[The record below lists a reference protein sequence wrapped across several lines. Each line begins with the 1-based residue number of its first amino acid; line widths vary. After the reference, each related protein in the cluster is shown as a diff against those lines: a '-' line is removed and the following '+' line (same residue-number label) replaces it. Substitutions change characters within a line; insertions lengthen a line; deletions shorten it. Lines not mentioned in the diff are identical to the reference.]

1 MLAEVILIS
10 AGYFFGSLP
19 FSVALA
25 RLRGLDTSQEE
36 DLHIALWHKIGKR
49 PAILAGSVDFFKV
62 VLVILIGF
70 GLGIS
75 SLAVAF
81 SGVASVAG
89 QMWPPPY
96 GCRGERGNAP
106 GVAVV
111 MTLSLVY
118 GLYWGLLSLVFFAGG
133 AAFAYYYERRST
145 TLGET
150 SDAEAKPHTA
160 SHPLALSLPLG
171 MLLGFT
177 VATVASWLSERS
189 TTIAPAL
196 LALLTIIVVRRLTA
210 DLKADRKKGK
220 VTIRMLAQRF
230 LFDQLLER

>member
-1 MLAEVILIS
+1 
-10 AGYFFGSLP
+10 
-19 FSVALA
+19 
-25 RLRGLDTSQEE
+25 
-36 DLHIALWHKIGKR
+36 
-49 PAILAGSVDFFKV
+49 
-62 VLVILIGF
+62 
-70 GLGIS
+70 
-75 SLAVAF
+75 
-81 SGVASVAG
+81 
-89 QMWPPPY
+89 
-96 GCRGERGNAP
+96 
-106 GVAVV
+106 

-118 GLYWGLLSLVFFAGG
+118 GVYWALLCLVFFAGG

-145 TLGET
+145 TSGE
-150 SDAEAKPHTA
+150 SGDAEVKPHEA

-196 LALLTIIVVRRLTA
+196 LALLIIIVVRRLTA

-220 VTIRMLAQRF
+220 GTIRMLAQRF